1 MFREFEQRFIATA
14 SKLKDKHFD
23 FIVVGAGSAGC
34 ALARRLS
41 ENPKVSVLLVEAG
54 GEAQNAEAVRTPQ
67 MMAKLWRS
75 EVCIFADW
83 YPVAQYSQ
91 TYMVSKLCGISK
103 WCVSICCDLSREC
116 WRGNMMFWNNSK
128 VDWNYVSEPQA
139 ELLPSGKTID
149 LERFALGPRHLFA
162 RFYLNHPTN
171 LSHVAKKNLTFE

>member
-75 EVCIFADW
+75 EVYIFAD
-83 YPVAQYSQ
+83 
-91 TYMVSKLCGISK
+91 
-103 WCVSICCDLSREC
+103 
-116 WRGNMMFWNNSK
+116 
-128 VDWNYVSEPQA
+128 
-139 ELLPSGKTID
+139 
-149 LERFALGPRHLFA
+149 
-162 RFYLNHPTN
+162 
-171 LSHVAKKNLTFE
+171 